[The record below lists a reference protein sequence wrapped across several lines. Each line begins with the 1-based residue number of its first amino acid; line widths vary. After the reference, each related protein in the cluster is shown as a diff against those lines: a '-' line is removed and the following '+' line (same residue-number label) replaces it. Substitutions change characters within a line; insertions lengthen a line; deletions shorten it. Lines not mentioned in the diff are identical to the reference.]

1 MSRILALTRIA
12 KSVSIQYDT
21 EEEDDVLGN
30 RLGIDAVAGGI
41 RRC

>member
-1 MSRILALTRIA
+1 MSRVRALTRIV
-12 KSVSIQYDT
+12 KSVTVQYDT